1 MVLKIDVFERRTSA
15 DVVFDYLRSEIV
27 SNTLSPGSKL
37 SEVDI
42 AGRFGVSRQ
51 PVRDAF
57 SRLANLDLLLI
68 RPQKPTEVRKFSLSK
83 VTQARFVRLAV
94 ELEVVRNA
102 CAVWDDG
109 RAATIEKNLIRQRGA
124 VEAGDAKA
132 FHELDYDFHKLI
144 CELSGNAMMF
154 ETIQHY
160 KARIDRLCMLS
171 LGEASEASDLL
182 QDHQQ
187 MVDAIIAGKVEDAE
201 AVVRLH
207 LSRLDQTIRD
217 IREEH
222 SEFFED

>member
-1 MVLKIDVFERRTSA
+1 MAIQIDVFERRTSA
-15 DVVFDYLRSEIV
+15 DVVFDYLRGEIV
-27 SNTLSPGSKL
+27 SNTLPPGTKI

-42 AGRFGVSRQ
+42 ASRFGVSRA

-57 SRLANLDLLLI
+57 SRLANQDLLLI

-94 ELEVVRNA
+94 ELEVVRTA
-102 CAVWDDG
+102 CAVWDEH
-109 RAATIEKNLIRQRGA
+109 RTETLEKNLDRQRRA
-124 VEAGDAKA
+124 VDARDVEG

-144 CELSGNAMMF
+144 CELSGNSVMF

-160 KARIDRLCMLS
+160 KAKIDRLCMLS

-182 QDHQQ
+182 QDHQKLA
-187 MVDAIIAGKVEDAE
+187 DAILAGKVRDAE
-201 AVVRLH
+201 KVVRLH
-207 LSRLDQTIRD
+207 LSRLDETIRE

-222 SEFFED
+222 ADFFED

>member
-1 MVLKIDVFERRTSA
+1 MAIQIDVFERRTSA
-15 DVVFDYLRSEIV
+15 DVVFDYLRGEIV
-27 SNTLSPGSKL
+27 SNTLPPGTKI

-42 AGRFGVSRQ
+42 ASRFGVSRQ

-57 SRLANLDLLLI
+57 SRLANQDLLLI

-94 ELEVVRNA
+94 ELEVVRTA
-102 CAVWDDG
+102 CAVWDEH
-109 RAATIEKNLIRQRGA
+109 RTETLEKNLDRQRRA
-124 VEAGDAKA
+124 VDARDVEG

-144 CELSGNAMMF
+144 CELSGNSVMF

-160 KARIDRLCMLS
+160 KAKIDRLCMLS

-182 QDHQQ
+182 QDHQKLA
-187 MVDAIIAGKVEDAE
+187 DAILAGKVRDAE
-201 AVVRLH
+201 KVVRLH
-207 LSRLDQTIRD
+207 LSRLDETIRE

-222 SEFFED
+222 ADFFED